1 MKRTFIFSALLMLM
15 LVGLRAQTP
24 LNTAVDFT
32 AVDANG
38 VTHNLFS
45 YLDDNKYV
53 VIMFTMPG

>member
-1 MKRTFIFSALLMLM
+1 MKRTFIFSALLMLI
-15 LVGLRAQTP
+15 LLGLRAQTP

-32 AVDANG
+32 AADADG

-53 VIMFTMPG
+53 VLMFTMPG